1 VIYFQY
7 CSYEI
12 SNGYSALAA
21 YLNSLASSTCYSLY
35 NPCCLSLELPVTSSI
50 IPCGYDTS
58 CYTDTS
64 AITTE
69 ADCESYIYTEIL
81 NFLAT
86 YYTCTSASTST
97 TTSMTT
103 TAPSYLEDVL
113 MAIRNTAPLA
123 TAVAGSAVV
132 FVRPLPLVNENGI
145 PPGNPRPGTP
155 GGGSFPTTNSDTSQ
169 QALALVP
176 AGTIPVA
183 IFPPDARPRTRP
195 AVSVIFAENPRMIS
209 INNVLVRLR
218 RSLTRNSQRRGM
230 KKNLLNLQTL
240 LERSQ
245 YVMRLFLF
253 SVYYVF
259 LCIFVIIYFVFVFF
273 RGNTF

>member
-1 VIYFQY
+1 
-7 CSYEI
+7 
-12 SNGYSALAA
+12 
-21 YLNSLASSTCYSLY
+21 
-35 NPCCLSLELPVTSSI
+35 
-50 IPCGYDTS
+50 
-58 CYTDTS
+58 
-64 AITTE
+64 
-69 ADCESYIYTEIL
+69 
-81 NFLAT
+81 
-86 YYTCTSASTST
+86 
-97 TTSMTT
+97 
-103 TAPSYLEDVL
+103 

-155 GGGSFPTTNSDTSQ
+155 GGGSFPTTNFDIGQ

-183 IFPPDARPRTRP
+183 IFPPYARPRTRP
-195 AVSVIFAENPRMIS
+195 AVLRFAENPRMIS

-218 RSLTRNSQRRGM
+218 RSLTRNSQRRGI
-230 KKNLLNLQTL
+230 KRKSPKLQTF

-253 SVYYVF
+253 SVYYCFFCVF
-259 LCIFVIIYFVFVFF
+259 LLFIYFVFVFF
-273 RGNTF
+273 